1 VKGWHWLAV
10 VVVLLGV
17 GGVGAAESQRASP
30 QALAGTAPLEFEGEL
45 WVRIVDGAHRFLD
58 RKTAESMAGRE
69 RFWKR
74 DFSSP
79 EAYQKSVEPNRQ
91 RLKRILG
98 VVDARVPAVME
109 RFGDEENPA
118 LVAETDRYRVY
129 QVRWTV
135 LEGVTGE
142 GLLVEPKGKALA
154 HVVAIPDADQTPEQV
169 LGLAR
174 GLSVEWQFAR
184 RLAENGVRVVVPV
197 LISRACDF
205 SGNPQ
210 VRFTNQPHREWIYR
224 QAFEMGRHVI
234 GYEVEKVLAA
244 VDWLERTAGKEARI
258 GVAGYA
264 EGGLIAMYA
273 AALDPRIRAC
283 LVSGHFDSR
292 QRLWEEPIYRNVWGL
307 LREFGDAEIASLI
320 APRALIV
327 EHSLVPKVEGP
338 PAPTAGRNGGAAP
351 GRLSIPTANA
361 VLAELQRASELLRG
375 NLNASI
381 FLNHPEQPSSPGREP
396 ATGCLAECLCAQ
408 AEKPWRQSPPVP
420 QSKVKPVPTPILPLS
435 SVLPVD
441 SRKRFDPQARQK
453 RQIAELVDH
462 VQKLQRNSD
471 RVRDEFFLNKV
482 YGKGPEAFVEGTKKY
497 RKLFYEE
504 AIGAFDDPLVPPNP
518 RTRKVYDEPTW
529 TGYEVLLDVW
539 PEVEAWGVLCVPKDL
554 KPGEQRPAV
563 VCQHG
568 LEGVPRDTVERKIA
582 GFQYYKAF
590 TAELAERGFVTFAP
604 FNLYR
609 GQDRFRSLQRK
620 ANPLGASLYS
630 IIIPQHQ
637 QIVNWLGTLP
647 MVDKQR
653 IGFYGLSYG
662 GKTAMRVPTVVTGYC
677 LSICSGDFNDWVRKN
692 ASVEFP
698 GSYMFTGE
706 YEIFEWDLGGTFNYA
721 EMSYLMFPRP
731 FMVERGHHD
740 GVGIDPWVA
749 YEFAKTRWLYVNLG
763 QGDKTEIEYF
773 NGPHAI
779 NGVGTYEFLH
789 KHLGWPKR

>member
-1 VKGWHWLAV
+1 MKGAHWLAV

-17 GGVGAAESQRASP
+17 GGVGAAEGQKAAP
-30 QALAGTAPLEFEGEL
+30 QALPGTAPLEFDGEL
-45 WVRIVDGAHRFLD
+45 WARIVDGAHRFLD
-58 RKTAESMAGRE
+58 RKTAESMAGRA

-79 EAYQKSVEPNRQ
+79 EAYQKSIEPNRQ

-109 RFGDEENPA
+109 RFGDEDNPA

-135 LEGVTGE
+135 LEGVHGE
-142 GLLVEPKGKALA
+142 GLLLEPKAKPLA
-154 HVVAIPDADQTPEQV
+154 HIVAIPDADQTPEQ
-169 LGLAR
+169 LAGLAP
-174 GLSVEWQFAR
+174 GLPPESQFAR
-184 RLAENGVRVVVPV
+184 RLAENGFRVVVPT
-197 LISRACDF
+197 LISRDCDF

-210 VRFTNQPHREWIYR
+210 VRFTNQPHREWVYR

-234 GYEVEKVLAA
+234 GFEVEKVLAA
-244 VDWLERTAGKEARI
+244 VDCLERTAGQEAKI
-258 GVAGYA
+258 AVAGYA

-320 APRALIV
+320 APRALVV

-338 PAPTAGRNGGAAP
+338 PAPTAGRSGGAAP

-361 VLAELQRASELLRG
+361 VLAELRRAQELARG

-381 FLNHPEQPSSPGREP
+381 FLNHPEQPSGPGREP
-396 ATGCLAECLCAQ
+396 ATGCLAERLCEQ

-420 QSKVKPVPTPILPLS
+420 QSKIKPVPTPVLPLS

-504 AIGAFDDPLVPPNP
+504 AIGSFDDPLVPPNP

-529 TGYEVLLDVW
+529 AGYEVLLDVW

-554 KPGEQRPAV
+554 KPGERRPAV

-568 LEGVPRDTVERKIA
+568 LEGVPRDTIERKIA

-637 QIVNWLGTLP
+637 QIVHWLGTLP

>member
-1 VKGWHWLAV
+1 MRSARWVLVMV
-10 VVVLLGV
+10 VTLGL
-17 GGVGAAESQRASP
+17 GRIQAADIKPERLP
-30 QALAGTAPLEFEGEL
+30 GTAPLEWTGDL
-45 WVRIVDGAHRFLD
+45 SVRIVDGAHRFLD
-58 RKTAESMAGRE
+58 RKTAESIAGRE
-69 RFWKR
+69 KFWKR

-79 EAYQKSVEPNRQ
+79 EAYEKSVQRNRE
-91 RLKRILG
+91 RFKKMIG
-98 VVDARVPAVME
+98 VVDPRVPVVME
-109 RFGDEENPA
+109 RFGDDDNPA
-118 LVAETDRYRVY
+118 LVAETEKYRVW
-129 QVRWTV
+129 QVRWPV

-142 GLLVEPKGKALA
+142 GLLVEPKGKPLA
-154 HVVAIPDADQTPEQV
+154 HVVAIPDADQTPEQI
-169 LGLAR
+169 LGLS
-174 GLSVEWQFAR
+174 GGVPVEAQFAR
-184 RLAENGVRVVVPV
+184 RLAENGYRVVVPM

-205 SGNPQ
+205 SGNPR

-234 GYEVEKVLAA
+234 GYEVQKVQSA
-244 VDWLERTAGKEARI
+244 VDWVEKTAGKDAKI

-264 EGGLIAMYA
+264 EGGLIAFYSA
-273 AALDPRIRAC
+273 AVDPRIDAC
-283 LVSGHFDSR
+283 LVSGYFGPR
-292 QRLWEEPIYRNVWGL
+292 EQLWQEPIYRNVWSL
-307 LREFGDAEIASLI
+307 LREFGDANVASLVV
-320 APRALIV
+320 PRRLVI
-327 EHSLVPKVEGP
+327 EHSFVPKVEGP
-338 PAPTAGRNGGAAP
+338 PSIPPGRSGGAAP
-351 GRLSIPTANA
+351 GALGTPAGESVFDEFYRANGFLRFDRANEVLRKVFRGHRLVAR
-361 VLAELQRASELLRG
+361 LDERA
-375 NLNASI
+375 AA
-381 FLNHPEQPSSPGREP
+381 PGSEP
-396 ATGCLAECLCAQ
+396 ALSSLG
-408 AEKPWRQSPPVP
+408 
-420 QSKVKPVPTPILPLS
+420 ILLLHRSEDLPFPMPLS
-435 SVLPVD
+435 RVLPHD
-441 SRKRFDPQARQK
+441 ARKAFDPQARQK

-482 YGKGPEAFVEGTKKY
+482 YGKGPEAFVEGAKKY

-504 AIGAFDDPLVPPNP
+504 VIGAFDDPLLPPNP
-518 RTRKVYDEPTW
+518 RTRKVYDEPKW
-529 TGYEVLLDVW
+529 TGYEVVLDVW
-539 PEVEAWGVLCVPKDL
+539 PEVEAWGVLCLPKDL
-554 KPGEQRPAV
+554 KPGERRPVV

-568 LEGVPRDTVERKIA
+568 LEGVPRDTIERKID
-582 GFQYYKAF
+582 GFRYYKAF

-647 MVDKQR
+647 MVDKSR

-662 GKTAMRVPTVVTGYC
+662 GKTAMRVPAVVTDYC

-721 EMSYLMFPRP
+721 EMSYLIFPRP

-749 YEFAKTRWLYVNLG
+749 YEYAKTRWLYVNLG
-763 QGDKTEIEYF
+763 QKDKTEIEYF

-789 KHLGWPKR
+789 KHLSWPKR